1 MKNLL
6 LVGLLF
12 CVHFVHA
19 QKIELKGK
27 VTSPDKKPIESATV
41 YLSSQKDSTLI
52 DYTITDVSGKF
63 SMSVRKITEPVFV
76 TISYI
81 GYEDFSQKVEALK
94 ESLDFGTV
102 VLPAG
107 DDVLEELVITADAAP
122 IRVKK
127 DTLEFNAASFKVR
140 PDATVK
146 ELLEQLPGVE
156 VDEEGKIKVNG
167 KEVNN
172 VLVNGKPF
180 FGADGKVAIE
190 NLPKDIINKVQ
201 VTDSK
206 TKEEKLTGA
215 KSTGDAKTI
224 NLTID
229 EDKNKGLFGR
239 FIAGYG
245 TDDRYES
252 SLLFNYFKGDFK
264 VSVLGSSNNIN
275 STGFSTN
282 EIFDNMSGGRNRYS
296 SWSDDGSFSVNGL
309 AFGGGKGIY
318 QTDMIGLNY
327 SDNWGKKNK
336 VSMNYLFN
344 EVENNNKNRSR
355 IENLLPDNRY
365 ITESSS
371 TLKSK
376 STNHTFNY
384 DIEMEIDSLT
394 TLTIVP
400 KLQRGINTNRT
411 ERTSET
417 KNLLGEDLNK
427 STSSDL
433 LNVDTY
439 NFENEFIVARK
450 FKRKGRS
457 ISLGLENK
465 NTRNAT
471 DQRRNSAAYFYQ
483 TQLPDDIRNQQIKTT
498 SHTDEYTLNATYR
511 EPIDNRQSLVLKYS
525 NTWTNE
531 FNGRGTY
538 DFNTASGS
546 FSDFNNILSF
556 SNKLN
561 AIKSTPSVAYQ
572 FNSEK
577 LWLNMSAGT
586 TLNNYDITSRYN
598 NGDYLNKRL
607 DVLPEIDLSASI
619 QLGKS
624 TSIYTNYSYQESSPS
639 MFQMLEYEDLSN
651 PLYTTRG
658 NKDLL
663 TTQQHQLFFNFSNY
677 DWQTR
682 SGYYVYMGGN
692 YNMRTVGQSESFDE
706 NYIGTSTYV
715 NLNDT
720 YTFWAG
726 LNYNKSFKLT
736 DKDKLTFSGGFN
748 FNGGLNK
755 GVLNE
760 VMYSSKNN
768 SFGPRINVTLDF
780 DKKLTL
786 QPSYSYSMNSSS
798 YENFSVAKVNYFT
811 HKAGFMLTSYW
822 PKNVVFG
829 SDINYTYNS
838 NISDGF
844 KKDYLLWNASLGY
857 NFLNERFLAKV
868 KVYDILNQNLSVR
881 RTTTPTSIYDSED
894 TILKQYFMFSLTYK
908 LEKFAGKKK
917 SNFSISE

>member
-1 MKNLL
+1 
-6 LVGLLF
+6 
-12 CVHFVHA
+12 
-19 QKIELKGK
+19 
-27 VTSPDKKPIESATV
+27 
-41 YLSSQKDSTLI
+41 
-52 DYTITDVSGKF
+52 
-63 SMSVRKITEPVFV
+63 
-76 TISYI
+76 
-81 GYEDFSQKVEALK
+81 
-94 ESLDFGTV
+94 
-102 VLPAG
+102 
-107 DDVLEELVITADAAP
+107 
-122 IRVKK
+122 
-127 DTLEFNAASFKVR
+127 
-140 PDATVK
+140 
-146 ELLEQLPGVE
+146 
-156 VDEEGKIKVNG
+156 
-167 KEVNN
+167 
-172 VLVNGKPF
+172 
-180 FGADGKVAIE
+180 
-190 NLPKDIINKVQ
+190 
-201 VTDSK
+201 
-206 TKEEKLTGA
+206 
-215 KSTGDAKTI
+215 
-224 NLTID
+224 
-229 EDKNKGLFGR
+229 
-239 FIAGYG
+239 
-245 TDDRYES
+245 
-252 SLLFNYFKGDFK
+252 
-264 VSVLGSSNNIN
+264 
-275 STGFSTN
+275 
-282 EIFDNMSGGRNRYS
+282 
-296 SWSDDGSFSVNGL
+296 
-309 AFGGGKGIY
+309 
-318 QTDMIGLNY
+318 
-327 SDNWGKKNK
+327 
-336 VSMNYLFN
+336 
-344 EVENNNKNRSR
+344 
-355 IENLLPDNRY
+355 
-365 ITESSS
+365 
-371 TLKSK
+371 
-376 STNHTFNY
+376 
-384 DIEMEIDSLT
+384 
-394 TLTIVP
+394 
-400 KLQRGINTNRT
+400 
-411 ERTSET
+411 
-417 KNLLGEDLNK
+417 
-427 STSSDL
+427 
-433 LNVDTY
+433 
-439 NFENEFIVARK
+439 
-450 FKRKGRS
+450 
-457 ISLGLENK
+457 
-465 NTRNAT
+465 
-471 DQRRNSAAYFYQ
+471 
-483 TQLPDDIRNQQIKTT
+483 
-498 SHTDEYTLNATYR
+498 
-511 EPIDNRQSLVLKYS
+511 
-525 NTWTNE
+525 
-531 FNGRGTY
+531 
-538 DFNTASGS
+538 
-546 FSDFNNILSF
+546 
-556 SNKLN
+556 
-561 AIKSTPSVAYQ
+561 
-572 FNSEK
+572 
-577 LWLNMSAGT
+577 MSAGT

-908 LEKFAGKKK
+908 LEKFAVKKK

>member
-1 MKNLL
+1 MKKLL
-6 LVGLLF
+6 CICIFLCSIF
-12 CVHFVHA
+12 SFS

-27 VTSPDKKPIESATV
+27 IVSEDKKPVEAATI
-41 YLSSQKDSTLI
+41 YLSTQKDSTLI
-52 DYTITDVSGKF
+52 DYTITDVAGNF
-63 SMSVRKITEPVFV
+63 TMPLRKIDEPSFMTV
-76 TISYI
+76 SYLGFADLSKKFESI
-81 GYEDFSQKVEALK
+81 K
-94 ESLDFGTV
+94 ESIDVGTLTLTADDLLD
-102 VLPAG
+102 
-107 DDVLEELVITADAAP
+107 ELVITTDAAP

-201 VTDSK
+201 ITDTK
-206 TKEEKLTGA
+206 TKEEKLTGSKA
-215 KSTGDAKTI
+215 SGDTKTI

-282 EIFDNMSGGRNRYS
+282 EIFDNMSGGRSRSS
-296 SWSDDGSFSVNGL
+296 SWSDDGSFSINGL

-344 EVENNNKNRSR
+344 EVENTNKNKSR
-355 IENLLPDNRY
+355 TENLLPENRY
-365 ITESSS
+365 ITTSES

-376 STNHTFNY
+376 TANHTFNY

-400 KLQRGINTNRT
+400 RLKKNNSNSNT
-411 ERTSET
+411 ERYSIT
-417 KNLLGEDLNK
+417 KNLNGDALNE
-427 STSSDL
+427 SSSKDL
-433 LNVDTY
+433 LSVDAY
-439 NFENEFIVARK
+439 NFENEFLIARR

-457 ISLGLENK
+457 LSVGLENSNTK
-465 NTRNAT
+465 NNTN
-471 DQRRNSAAYFYQ
+471 QRRNSAAYFYQ
-483 TQLPDDIRNQQIKTT
+483 TQMPDDIRNQQINST
-498 SHTDEYTLNATYR
+498 SHTDAYTLNFRYR
-511 EPIDNRQSLVLKYS
+511 EPIDNKQSLVFNYE
-525 NTWTNE
+525 NTWSNQFE
-531 FNGRGTY
+531 GRGTF
-538 DFNTASGS
+538 DFNQTSGF
-546 FSDFNNILSF
+546 FSDFNERLSY
-556 SNKLN
+556 SNKLKGIKVDPTIGYQLN
-561 AIKSTPSVAYQ
+561 TEKIWLSATVGTAI
-572 FNSEK
+572 
-577 LWLNMSAGT
+577 
-586 TLNNYDITSRYN
+586 NNYDVSSLYN
-598 NGDYLNKRL
+598 NTHYLNQRL
-607 DVLPEIDLSASI
+607 DVLPNASLSTNV

-624 TSIYTNYSYQESSPS
+624 SSIYANYSYQETSPYLN
-639 MFQMLEYEDLSN
+639 QLLEYEDLSN
-651 PLYTTRG
+651 PLFTTIG

-663 TTQQHQLFFNFSNY
+663 TTQEHNLFFNFNNY

-682 SGYYVYMGGN
+682 SGYYIYAGGN
-692 YNMRTVGQSESFDE
+692 YNPRSVGNVQTYDV
-706 NYIGTSTYV
+706 NYVGSSTYINV
-715 NLNDT
+715 YDT
-720 YTFWAG
+720 YNFWAG

-736 DKDKLTFSGGFN
+736 DKNKLTISGGIN
-748 FNGGLNK
+748 YNGDANK
-755 GVLNE
+755 GLLNNIL
-760 VMYSSKNN
+760 YTASQSSI
-768 SFGPRINVTLDF
+768 SPRANVTLDF

-786 QPSYSYSMNSSS
+786 QPNYTYTFTKTN
-798 YENFSVAKVNYFT
+798 YTNLDVNTASYFT
-811 HKAGFMLTSYW
+811 HKAGFMVTSYW

-829 SDINYTYNS
+829 SDIMYQYNS
-838 NISDGF
+838 NISNGF
-844 KKDYLLWNASLGY
+844 KKDFLLWNASLGY
-857 NFLNERFLAKV
+857 NFFNERFLAKV
-868 KVYDILNQNLSVR
+868 KIYDILNQNQSVR

-894 TILKQYFMFSLTYK
+894 IILKQYVMFSLTYK

-917 SNFSISE
+917 SRFHIEE